1 MQNVNSNVVSIVSL
15 LYSHLTKIC
24 LMVCFGLSSSAK
36 CDATHFRFFP
46 LSFQLRLR
54 VRFCRTVNR
63 SFGAPIISAWLTPL
77 LIWSSPGSYRN
88 EKLLDYSVY
97 LYSKINPWRFD
108 YFDTWKSTYIC
119 IWFVD
124 LWNLL
129 NIHLNI
135 PFQILKHTQH
145 GSVFELTYCYINCH
159 SLFPFYFYSF
169 QQC

>member
-1 MQNVNSNVVSIVSL
+1 LQNVNSNVVSIVSL

-46 LSFQLRLR
+46 LSFQVSLR
-54 VRFCRTVNR
+54 VRFCCTVNR
-63 SFGAPIISAWLTPL
+63 SFGVSIISGRLIPS
-77 LIWSSPGSYRN
+77 IWSSPGSYRN
-88 EKLLDYSVY
+88 EKLIDYSVY
-97 LYSKINPWRFD
+97 LYLKINPWRLD
-108 YFDTWKSTYIC
+108 YFDTRISTYIC

-135 PFQILKHTQH
+135 IFQILKHTQH
-145 GSVFELTYCYINCH
+145 GSVLELTYCYKNCH
-159 SLFPFYFYSF
+159 SLFPF
-169 QQC
+169 